1 MDQIEMAPGQDAHLQ
16 IVDDAQNAVRI
27 LLAWAGDDH
36 KREGLHDTPARVAR
50 AYRELFAGYREQ
62 PGSVPSTTFE
72 EVGGYSDA
80 VLMRDIPFYS
90 LCEHHMLPFRG
101 VAHVAYVPSNCV
113 VGLSKIG
120 RLVELYAR
128 RLQIQE
134 RITSQIADAPQE
146 RLQPQ
151 GVAVFVEAE
160 HMCMSMRGIAKSGS
174 KTLTTTFRG
183 VLRTDTSLQARFFS
197 DLRG

>member
-1 MDQIEMAPGQDAHLQ
+1 MDQIEMAPGQDAHLPT
-16 IVDDAQNAVRI
+16 VEDAQNAVRT
-27 LLAWAGDDH
+27 LLAWAGDDPN
-36 KREGLHDTPARVAR
+36 REGLQDTPARVAR
-50 AYRELFAGYREQ
+50 AYLELFAGYREE
-62 PGSVPSTTFE
+62 PGNVLSTTFE

-80 VLMRDIPFYS
+80 VLVRDIPFFS

-113 VGLSKIG
+113 VGLSKIA

-134 RITSQIADAPQE
+134 RMTSQIADALQE

-151 GVAVFVEAE
+151 GVAVLVEAE

-174 KTLTTTFRG
+174 RLLQQRSGSFANRRFT
-183 VLRTDTSLQARFFS
+183 QARFFS
-197 DLRG
+197 DVRG

>member
-1 MDQIEMAPGQDAHLQ
+1 MDQIEMAPGQDAHLPTME
-16 IVDDAQNAVRI
+16 DAQNAVRI

-36 KREGLHDTPARVAR
+36 KREGLQDTPARVAR

-62 PGSVPSTTFE
+62 PGNVLSTTFD

-80 VLMRDIPFYS
+80 VRDIPFYS

-113 VGLSKIG
+113 VGLSKIA

-134 RITSQIADAPQE
+134 RMTSQIVDALQE

-151 GVAVFVEAE
+151 GVAVLVEAE

-183 VLRTDTSLQARFFS
+183 VLRTDASLQARFFS

>member
-1 MDQIEMAPGQDAHLQ
+1 MDQIEMAPGQDAHLPT
-16 IVDDAQNAVRI
+16 VEDAQNAVRT
-27 LLAWAGDDH
+27 LLAWVGDDPS
-36 KREGLHDTPARVAR
+36 RAGLQDTPARVAR

-62 PGSVPSTTFE
+62 PGNVLSTTFGE
-72 EVGGYSDA
+72 AAGYSDP
-80 VLMRDIPFYS
+80 VLVRDIPFFS

-113 VGLSKIG
+113 VGLSKIAL
-120 RLVELYAR
+120 LVELYAR

-134 RITSQIADAPQE
+134 RMTSQIADALQE

-151 GVAVFVEAE
+151 GVAVLVEAE

-183 VLRTDTSLQARFFS
+183 VLRTDASLQARFFS
-197 DLRG
+197 VVRG

>member
-1 MDQIEMAPGQDAHLQ
+1 MDQIEMAPGQHAHLPTME
-16 IVDDAQNAVRI
+16 DAQNAVRI

-36 KREGLHDTPARVAR
+36 KREGLQDTPARVAR

-62 PGSVPSTTFE
+62 PGNVLSTTFD

-80 VLMRDIPFYS
+80 VRDIPFYS

-113 VGLSKIG
+113 VGLSKIA

-134 RITSQIADAPQE
+134 RMTIQIVDALQE

-151 GVAVFVEAE
+151 GVAVLVEAE

-183 VLRTDTSLQARFFS
+183 VLRTDASLQARFFS

>member
-1 MDQIEMAPGQDAHLQ
+1 MDQIEMAPGQEAHFPT
-16 IVDDAQNAVRI
+16 VEDAQNAVRI

-36 KREGLHDTPARVAR
+36 EREGLQDTPARIAR

-62 PGSVPSTTFE
+62 PGNVLSTTFDG
-72 EVGGYSDA
+72 VGGYSDA
-80 VLMRDIPFYS
+80 VLARDIPFYS

-101 VAHVAYVPSNCV
+101 VAHVAYVPSSCV
-113 VGLSKIG
+113 VGLSKIA

-134 RITSQIADAPQE
+134 RMTSQIVDALQE

-151 GVAVFVEAE
+151 GVAVLVEAE

-183 VLRTDTSLQARFFS
+183 VLRTDASLQARFFN
-197 DLRG
+197 DLRD